1 MEKGGKADTVIS
13 PYEFRGSW
21 SGYERDVFFYNSG
34 LQYEFSQVAY
44 GLGVDFSDDGRAF
57 VPFDFDGDG
66 DLDLM
71 FSSLQNIR
79 LLENRAPARNFI
91 RIDVRNEKSADIPL
105 GSLVQITANGQT
117 QQDYVKL
124 TAGFQAQVPKTLHF
138 GLGDTEEV
146 SKIVVTW
153 PDGQK
158 RTFGPVR
165 ANKHFIFTANKDT
178 FETKTIVRWTD
189 QPLGVDEDLLEQ
201 VAMTLDGKRTRL
213 RSFTSQSKL
222 TVVNF
227 WAPWCKPCK
236 KELPILKDLSV
247 KYSNDSQWLGV
258 SVETNNL
265 ESVKKSVARFGIKYP
280 QLVANEP
287 LLESFFGDDG
297 NLPIPSTFIFDEGG
311 QLTRAYLRPVSRK
324 QLQKDIQT
332 FSASSANSHLLVKIA
347 EAKFLRGHEQEA
359 FEAYQQALK
368 RSPKSVNALLGLAA
382 VMRNRSKPSEAVK
395 YAQKALTIDPGSAY
409 GWWLLGLSYSQGN
422 KQVEALEALEKATKI
437 SPTTTRYLYSYGDQL
452 MAEKLYM
459 KAKAVFLT
467 IRALEPKSVKVMMK
481 LVQAKLQLRDKSAL
495 QELDSVLAIEPGHRE
510 ALRIRDELKRRLPQ
524 K

>member
-1 MEKGGKADTVIS
+1 M
-13 PYEFRGSW
+13 
-21 SGYERDVFFYNSG
+21 
-34 LQYEFSQVAY
+34 
-44 GLGVDFSDDGRAF
+44 
-57 VPFDFDGDG
+57 
-66 DLDLM
+66 
-71 FSSLQNIR
+71 
-79 LLENRAPARNFI
+79 
-91 RIDVRNEKSADIPL
+91 
-105 GSLVQITANGQT
+105 
-117 QQDYVKL
+117 
-124 TAGFQAQVPKTLHF
+124 
-138 GLGDTEEV
+138 
-146 SKIVVTW
+146 
-153 PDGQK
+153 
-158 RTFGPVR
+158 
-165 ANKHFIFTANKDT
+165 
-178 FETKTIVRWTD
+178 
-189 QPLGVDEDLLEQ
+189 
-201 VAMTLDGKRTRL
+201 
-213 RSFTSQSKL
+213 
-222 TVVNF
+222 
-227 WAPWCKPCK
+227 
-236 KELPILKDLSV
+236 
-247 KYSNDSQWLGV
+247 
-258 SVETNNL
+258 
-265 ESVKKSVARFGIKYP
+265 
-280 QLVANEP
+280 
-287 LLESFFGDDG
+287 
-297 NLPIPSTFIFDEGG
+297 
-311 QLTRAYLRPVSRK
+311 
-324 QLQKDIQT
+324 
-332 FSASSANSHLLVKIA
+332 KIA